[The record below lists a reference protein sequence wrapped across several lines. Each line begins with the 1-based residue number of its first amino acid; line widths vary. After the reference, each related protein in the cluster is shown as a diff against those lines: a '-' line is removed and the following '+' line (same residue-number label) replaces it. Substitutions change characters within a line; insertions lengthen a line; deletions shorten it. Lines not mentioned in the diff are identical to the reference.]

1 MHSRRSSVDRAGP
14 GAIVDKVCSGR
25 DRIPNILTTMGCNQ
39 SDGDLRRGELIV
51 CNVASAVITPR
62 LQGAQVSEERNGQP
76 ARTGS
81 RLEPLQRQDGSSMA
95 ALAKVPGVACL
106 PPTYQGVSDMHKVP
120 ATRTV
125 EEAIR
130 DIAAMKPNYAPSFN
144 GRLEQQLQAASNW
157 CLALGGAALLAVFV
171 AASAVIGGA
180 PVSLLKAPALVLA
193 LLCQVMG
200 CAGMLTKTLA
210 DIASLISLHFREA
223 DVRQQ
228 EYCYD
233 AAYAG
238 KLRTYSPQ
246 VLSQADQW
254 LAAKIAR
261 IERRTTMIVGG
272 SQPLA
277 LLSLVATGWLFGEKA
292 ILFMSEHPQLTDGVF
307 ICGAFFAGLAIGAF
321 TVLQVRNRLA
331 YQREIVAFAMAEH
344 RAPPPHLE
352 SGASPSAA
360 PGSAPSLGTLSLKAA
375 D

>member
-1 MHSRRSSVDRAGP
+1 
-14 GAIVDKVCSGR
+14 
-25 DRIPNILTTMGCNQ
+25 
-39 SDGDLRRGELIV
+39 
-51 CNVASAVITPR
+51 
-62 LQGAQVSEERNGQP
+62 
-76 ARTGS
+76 
-81 RLEPLQRQDGSSMA
+81 
-95 ALAKVPGVACL
+95 
-106 PPTYQGVSDMHKVP
+106 MHKVP

-144 GRLEQQLQAASNW
+144 GRLEQQLQAVSNW
-157 CLALGGAALLAVFV
+157 CLGLGAAALLAIFV
-171 AASAVIGGA
+171 AAGAVIGGA
-180 PVSLLKAPALVLA
+180 PVGLLKAPALVLA

-210 DIASLISLHFREA
+210 DIASLISLHLREA

-238 KLRTYSPQ
+238 RLRTYSPQ
-246 VLSQADQW
+246 ILSQADRW

-277 LLSLVATGWLFGEKA
+277 LLSLVATGWLFGERA
-292 ILFMSEHPQLTDGVF
+292 TVFMSEHPQLTDGVF
-307 ICGAFFAGLAIGAF
+307 IGGALFAGLAVGAF
-321 TVLQVRNRLA
+321 AALQVRNRLA

-344 RAPPPHLE
+344 RAPSPLLE
-352 SGASPSAA
+352 PGASPSAA
-360 PGSAPSLGTLSLKAA
+360 LGPVPSLGTLP
-375 D
+375 